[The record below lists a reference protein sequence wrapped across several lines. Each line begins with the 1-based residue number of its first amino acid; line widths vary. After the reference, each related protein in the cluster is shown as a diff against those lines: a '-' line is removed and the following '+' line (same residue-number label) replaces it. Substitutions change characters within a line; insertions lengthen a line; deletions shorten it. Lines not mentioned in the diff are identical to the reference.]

1 MKVAKIRPDLRL
13 NTVCQAMCFLI
24 NYYAGVV
31 AFIEVRSNTENRF
44 EGISKQMEMLGAKV
58 KIYNLLKI
66 MNVSCRCTCCS
77 YFFILVNF
85 YINFPLI
92 QI

>member
-1 MKVAKIRPDLRL
+1 MSGNLL
-13 NTVCQAMCFLI
+13 LI
-24 NYYAGVV
+24 NCYAGVV

-77 YFFILVNF
+77 FFFFILVNF

-92 QI
+92 QIY

>member
-1 MKVAKIRPDLRL
+1 
-13 NTVCQAMCFLI
+13 MCFLI

-58 KIYNLLKI
+58 RFITLQVKI
-66 MNVSCRCTCCS
+66 MNVSCRCI
-77 YFFILVNF
+77 YVAVIFFISVNF
-85 YINFPLI
+85 YIIFL
-92 QI
+92 

>member
-1 MKVAKIRPDLRL
+1 MISMKVAKIRRDLRL

-24 NYYAGVV
+24 NCYAGVV

-77 YFFILVNF
+77 YFFCF
-85 YINFPLI
+85 S
-92 QI
+92 